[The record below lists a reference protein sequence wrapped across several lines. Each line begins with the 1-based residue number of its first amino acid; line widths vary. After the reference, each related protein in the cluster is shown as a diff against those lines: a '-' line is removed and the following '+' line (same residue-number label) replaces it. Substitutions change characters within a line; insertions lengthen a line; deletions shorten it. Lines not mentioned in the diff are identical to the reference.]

1 MIAERRFAEAIGIMR
16 LVLYAYPNSA
26 NAADGLAD
34 AYIAAGQI
42 DLARGT
48 LQQALKLLPGDP
60 RLNDGQKQS
69 LSRGEQA
76 KLDQLKP

>member
-1 MIAERRFAEAIGIMR
+1 MR

-34 AYIAAGQI
+34 TYIAAGQK

-48 LQQALKLLPGDP
+48 LQYALKLIAGDSS
-60 RLNDGQKQS
+60 LNEGQKQS
-69 LSRGEQA
+69 LLRGEQA

>member
-1 MIAERRFAEAIGIMR
+1 LIAERRFAEAIGIMR

>member
-1 MIAERRFAEAIGIMR
+1 MR